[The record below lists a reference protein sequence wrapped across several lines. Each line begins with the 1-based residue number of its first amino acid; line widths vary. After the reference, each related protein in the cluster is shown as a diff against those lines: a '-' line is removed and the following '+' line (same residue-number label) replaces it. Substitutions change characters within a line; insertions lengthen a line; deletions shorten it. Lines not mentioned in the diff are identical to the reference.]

1 MRCEKVRGH
10 LEAWLDGELPGNAGA
25 EIERHLK
32 GCAACARHLEQR
44 RQLGKAVKRTLRAQT
59 VGLHF
64 RAPEPSR
71 LASAV
76 GAAGSPSRL
85 ASAVGA
91 AGSPSRLAAAARSVE
106 SSFWPRFSARGLLA
120 LAAALLLAL
129 LFLFRPWAARQ
140 RTGDGP
146 AETGVIT
153 VSDSLTLEDDTFVS
167 GRMGSF
173 SYVIHMQVSGVRIN
187 DHT

>member
-1 MRCEKVRGH
+1 MRCDKVRGFV
-10 LEAWLDGELPGNAGA
+10 EEWLDGGLSGA
-25 EIERHLK
+25 ERAACERHLQ
-32 GCAACARHLEQR
+32 GCAACADYLEQR
-44 RQLGKAVKRTLRAQT
+44 RRLGKALKRTLAAQSA
-59 VGLHF
+59 GLRF
-64 RAPEPSR
+64 QPPEPSR

-91 AGSPSRLAAAARSVE
+91 ARSPE
-106 SSFWPRFSARGLLA
+106 SSFRPRFSAPRLLA

-146 AETGVIT
+146 AATGVIT
-153 VSDSLTLEDDTFVS
+153 VSDSLTLEDDTFIS
-167 GRMGSF
+167 GRMNSF
-173 SYVIHMQVSGVRIN
+173 SYVIHMQVSGVRVN